1 MEEKLDFSLPEKKKK
16 CSGLSALAVVLLI
29 VLIGVAGAN
38 LGLRLRSEGGKA
50 ERPELGLSAEQAKE
64 LAGKLAARSLYGQ
77 AAGVWKEYLGG
88 PGLDDKERA
97 KTLFQVGTLFEKDG
111 AYADAIEYYYRS
123 EAAAKMGELEAEMN
137 AHVKNCFER
146 LGKFSALRYEMMDRT
161 SIKGEKEAG
170 GKVVAEI
177 GSEKIT
183 EADLDAIIE
192 SAVDN
197 QLSSMSAYLTS
208 EQLSAEKKKMLEQ
221 YKEPEAKANFV
232 QGWVAQEILY
242 RQALE
247 EGLAEKAEVKRVLDE
262 VGRGVLSQRLMDE
275 QLASKINLTDTDVQ
289 TYYEANKK
297 NYMEPEKAKIS
308 HILVGDEEGAKKV
321 LERAKGG
328 EDFGALA
335 KEVSVDEKTRSS
347 GGKIEGEVTKGG
359 VIPGIGDCEELNG
372 KIFAA
377 KAGEV
382 IDGPVKVEKGWEVV
396 RVESLEPE
404 RQKSFDEVRQQA
416 QMELSNKKRQEV
428 QAEYIKQMMDKHN
441 VIIHTA
447 AFAPENA
454 AKEGEPAK

>member
-1 MEEKLDFSLPEKKKK
+1 
-16 CSGLSALAVVLLI
+16 
-29 VLIGVAGAN
+29 
-38 LGLRLRSEGGKA
+38 
-50 ERPELGLSAEQAKE
+50 
-64 LAGKLAARSLYGQ
+64 
-77 AAGVWKEYLGG
+77 
-88 PGLDDKERA
+88 LDDKERA
-97 KTLFQVGTLFEKDG
+97 KTLFQVGTLMEKDG

-123 EAAAKMGELEAEMN
+123 EATAKLGELESEIN

-161 SIKGEKEAG
+161 SIKGEGDTG

-208 EQLSAEKKKMLEQ
+208 EQLNAQKKKMLEQ
-221 YKEPEAKANFV
+221 YKGTEAKENFL

-247 EGLAEKAEVKRVLDE
+247 EGLSEKPEVKKVLDE
-262 VGRGVLSQRLMDE
+262 VTRGVLSQRLMDE
-275 QLASKINLTDTDVQ
+275 QLASKINLTETDVQ

-297 NYMEPEKAKIS
+297 NYVEPEKAKIS
-308 HILVGDEEGAKKV
+308 HILVGDEEETKKV

-335 KEVSVDEKTRSS
+335 KEVSIDEKTKEA
-347 GGKIEGEVTKGG
+347 GGKIDGDVIKGG
-359 VIPGIGDCEELNG
+359 SIPGIGTSEELNA

-382 IDGPVKVEKGWEVV
+382 IAEPVKTEKGWEVV
-396 RVESLEPE
+396 KVESLEPA
-404 RQKSFDEVRQQA
+404 RQKSFDEVRQQV
-416 QMELSNKKRQEV
+416 QMELLNKKRQEV
-428 QAEYIKQMMDKHN
+428 QAEYIQQMMDKHN
-441 VIIHTA
+441 VIIHTS
-447 AFAPENA
+447 AFSG
-454 AKEGEPAK
+454 EGDKAS

>member
-1 MEEKLDFSLPEKKKK
+1 MEEKLDFSLPEKKRKG
-16 CSGLSALAVVLLI
+16 SGLSGLVVLLLI

-38 LGLRLRSEGGKA
+38 LALGLRGDGVKP
-50 ERPELGLSAEQAKE
+50 ERAGSGLSAEQAKE
-64 LAGKLAARSLYGQ
+64 LAGKLAARNLYGQ
-77 AAGVWKEYLGG
+77 AVEVWKEYLAGA
-88 PGLDDKERA
+88 GLDDKERA
-97 KTLFQVGTLFEKDG
+97 RTLFQVGTLLEKDG

-123 EAAAKMGELEAEMN
+123 EAAAKLGELEAEIN

-161 SIKGEKEAG
+161 NIKGEGDAG
-170 GKVVAEI
+170 SKVVAEI

-192 SAVDN
+192 SAIDN
-197 QLSSMSAYLTS
+197 QLGAMSAYLTS
-208 EQLSAEKKKMLEQ
+208 EQLNAQKKKMLEQ
-221 YKEPEAKANFV
+221 YESAEAK
-232 QGWVAQEILY
+232 QQILQQWVAQEILY

-247 EGLAEKAEVKRVLDE
+247 EGLGEKPEVKKVLDE
-262 VGRGVLSQRLMDE
+262 MGRGVLSQRLMDE

-308 HILVGDEEGAKKV
+308 HILVGDEEEAKKV

-335 KEVSVDEKTRSS
+335 KEVSIDEKTKDS
-347 GGKIEGEVTKGG
+347 GGKIEGDVTKGG
-359 VIPGIGDCEELNG
+359 AIPGIGVFEELNG

-377 KAGEV
+377 KGGE
-382 IDGPVKVEKGWEVV
+382 IIEEPVKTEKGWEVV
-396 RVESLEPE
+396 KVESLEPE
-404 RQKSFDEVRQQA
+404 RQKPFDEVRQQV
-416 QMELSNKKRQEV
+416 QMELLNKKRQEV

-441 VIIHTA
+441 VIIHTS
-447 AFAPENA
+447 AFTADAN
-454 AKEGEPAK
+454 